1 MARTKRDLLTVLNLS
16 PEEVFEVFKLAGD
29 IKREFKTYR
38 EIPYL
43 RGKSLAMIFEKPSLR
58 TRTTFELGMYQLGGH
73 AVNFGPSDIQMGKRE
88 SVADVA
94 HNMERWFD
102 LIMIR
107 TFAQKI
113 VVDLAANAYIPVIN
127 ALTDELHPCQALTD
141 YFTIWEKRGAD
152 RKALKGFNLTFVGDG
167 FNVATSLM
175 LLTSLVGANFTLVC
189 PKNYTPPEKYVNI
202 AMKLAKKNGAR
213 INIVHDPAA
222 GVKKADAIYTD
233 IWASMGKEDEAA
245 ERKKHFAPFQVN
257 RALVKKAPKGAWIMH
272 DLPAHRGEEI
282 TNDVMDSPE
291 SIIFDQSENR
301 LHLQK
306 GLMVFLDRE
315 SQK

>member
-1 MARTKRDLLTVLNLS
+1 MTRSKRDLLSVLDLTV
-16 PEEVFEVFKLAGD
+16 EEVFEVFKLARD
-29 IKREFKTYR
+29 IKREFKNYR

-58 TRTTFELGMYQLGGH
+58 TRTTFELGMYQLGGY
-73 AVNFGPSDIQMGKRE
+73 AVYFGPNDIQMGKRE

-94 HNMERWFD
+94 HNLERWFD

-107 TFAQKI
+107 TFAQS
-113 VVDLAANAYIPVIN
+113 VVQELAANAYIPVIN

-141 YFTIWEKRGAD
+141 YFTIWEKRGGAPD
-152 RKALKGFNLTFVGDG
+152 ALRGFNLTFVGDG

-175 LLTSLVGANFTLVC
+175 LLSAIIGANFTLAC
-189 PKNYTPPEKYVNI
+189 PRNYEPPKSYITRARQI
-202 AMKLAKKNGAR
+202 ARRSGAQ
-213 INIVHDPAA
+213 ITIVHDPVSA
-222 GVKKADAIYTD
+222 VRKAEAVYTD
-233 IWASMGKEDEAA
+233 IWASMGKENEAA

-257 RALVKKAPKGAWIMH
+257 RALMNKAPKGAWIMH

-282 TNDVMDSPE
+282 TSEVMDSPQ

-315 SQK
+315 SGK